1 MLSLRSAA
9 SLFLTVVVYM
19 YIMHTVKDQ
28 LLDLSVHVQFLFV
41 SFSLTHLLNS
51 WCLMGWTMH
60 RKKTIIESVNIK
72 DDGEEDWSGPS
83 LSSMLIFK
91 ICCRQMFGEDKRLD
105 RHALYSLKKTRVT
118 SRLLR
123 RL

>member
-9 SLFLTVVVYM
+9 SLFLTVLFIVYM
-19 YIMHTVKDQ
+19 YIMHTVEDQ
-28 LLDLSVHVQFLFV
+28 LLGLSVRVQFLFV

-72 DDGEEDWSGPS
+72 DDGEGGLERSITVFHVD
-83 LSSMLIFK
+83 I
-91 ICCRQMFGEDKRLD
+91 
-105 RHALYSLKKTRVT
+105 
-118 SRLLR
+118 
-123 RL
+123 